1 MATSVRS
8 KNPNYNLQFIR
19 DLYDKMFPSA
29 KDYIKFLREEIN
41 QCHNKNSNGIVNK
54 ILKST
59 KMEKKYDEKKR
70 RGRRSTILTSTSG
83 VSEELELAKKT
94 LLGG

>member
-1 MATSVRS
+1 MGG
-8 KNPNYNLQFIR
+8 FIR
-19 DLYDKMFPSA
+19 PKAPA
-29 KDYIKFLREEIN
+29 PRPEPKPEPKPIAQPIVETKF
-41 QCHNKNSNGIVNK
+41 
-54 ILKST
+54 
-59 KMEKKYDEKKR
+59 EKKYDEKKR

>member
-1 MATSVRS
+1 MGG
-8 KNPNYNLQFIR
+8 FISR
-19 DLYDKMFPSA
+19 PKPA
-29 KDYIKFLREEIN
+29 PVPRPEPKPEPKP
-41 QCHNKNSNGIVNK
+41 IVE
-54 ILKST
+54 T

-70 RGRRSTILTSTSG
+70 RERRSTILTSTSG